1 MTFRAEEG
9 APREGRC
16 TPLLFG
22 CRVQSELMQ
31 NFFTVAMP
39 LLAAVTTSTASLP
52 FVNYKMQGPPPPVPG
67 QAPFSIIKE
76 FDLVDEK
83 KTAIREVA
91 SPKPKEKR
99 LICKG
104 CNEHENVTL
113 AFFQDRGIK
122 DRNALATIMGNIMQE
137 STFIPN
143 ICEGGSRTSWSNCGG
158 GYGLIQWTS
167 ANRYYGLGDFAKK
180 YGGSPSS
187 LHTQLRYLTNEV
199 QWQQIEDRMKTPG
212 KSINRYMNY
221 AYSWIGWGHHGA
233 RTSYAHEYASK
244 LILAEV

>member
-1 MTFRAEEG
+1 
-9 APREGRC
+9 
-16 TPLLFG
+16 
-22 CRVQSELMQ
+22 VQ
-31 NFFTVAMP
+31 NFFTVALP
-39 LLAAVTTSTASLP
+39 LLATVTTSTASLP
-52 FVNYKMQGPPPPVPG
+52 FVNYKMQGPPPPVEPTTK
-67 QAPFSIIKE
+67 PFAIIKE

-104 CNEHENVTL
+104 CNEHENTTL
-113 AFFQDRGIK
+113 AFFQERGIK
-122 DRNALATIMGNIMQE
+122 DRNALATIMGNIRQE

-187 LHTQLRYLTNEV
+187 IHTQLRYLSNEV
-199 QWQQIEDRMKTPG
+199 QWKRIVDRMKTPG
-212 KSINRYMNY
+212 KSIDRYMNY

-233 RTSYAHEYASK
+233 RTSYAYDYASRM
-244 LILAEV
+244 IQVEI